1 MTFDGAAGYLLL
13 TVPDGLCISIDHL
26 HVTRDG
32 VDILRDLSLH
42 VACGERLIIA
52 GPNGAGKT
60 TLLKTLLGLVP
71 AAGGQVSILGTT
83 VGSRAWSRGRRRV
96 GYVHQESVSVDFP
109 VSGREVVEIGACT
122 LRLGRAERRRRID
135 EAMSAAGCT
144 HLAQRMYTRL
154 SGGEKQKLSVARC
167 LCQGPELLLLDEPT
181 SSLDPGSRG
190 ELMTLLRQLND
201 TRALTVVMVSH
212 DAEVLSWPG
221 WRVLPMEAGAFA

>member
-1 MTFDGAAGYLLL
+1 M
-13 TVPDGLCISIDHL
+13 PDGFCISIDHL

-32 VDILRDLSLH
+32 VSILRDLSLR

-60 TLLKTLLGLVP
+60 TLLKTLLGLVQ
-71 AAGGQVSILGTT
+71 ATEGQVSVLGSA
-83 VGSRAWSRGRRRV
+83 VGSRDWSRGRRRV
-96 GYVHQESVSVDFP
+96 GYVNQESVSVDFP

-122 LRLGRAERRRRID
+122 LALGRDEKRRRID
-135 EAMSAAGCT
+135 GAMAAVGCT
-144 HLAQRMYTRL
+144 HLASRMYTRL

-181 SSLDPGSRG
+181 SSLDPGSRA
-190 ELMTLLRQLND
+190 ELMTLLRGLND
-201 TRALTVVMVSH
+201 QRALTVVMVSH

-221 WRVLPMEAGAFA
+221 WRVLHMEAGAFA